1 MPEYQYKCVSCKV
14 TFTTLSRTDIPPCP
28 VCGHESTRDYVFQF
42 KPDTPEHFNHSI
54 GQYVTNERELR
65 DAIKRQS
72 DEASERNGIEAN
84 MEFMTRADMADPSAH
99 GVTDEGLEQ
108 SRREWRDMGLQH
120 GSELIKP

>member
-1 MPEYQYKCVSCKV
+1 MAEYQYKCSGCKV
-14 TFTTLSRTDIPPCP
+14 VFTTLSRTDIPDCP
-28 VCGHESTRDYVFQF
+28 VCHNPSTRDFAFFF

-72 DEASERNGIEAN
+72 DEASERNGIEHN
-84 MEFMTRADMADPSAH
+84 LEFMTRADMADMSAH
-99 GVTDEGLEQ
+99 GVTEEGLEE

-120 GSELIKP
+120 PTELIKP